1 MKINKKILES
11 YLRHAKTAFA
21 AIVVLVLA
29 GVAKFQTSGGEIKFD
44 KKTIVS
50 IGAIVLIPLVQVWY
64 QTVIKKR
71 PDLAP
76 EATFVETKVL
86 ATLTPLAQVQPV
98 VVVPVVQVASVEVPI
113 V

>member
-1 MKINKKILES
+1 MKFNKKMFES
-11 YLRHAKTAFA
+11 YLRHAKTALA

-29 GVAKFQTSGGEIKFD
+29 GVAKFQTSGGEVKFD

-64 QTVIKKR
+64 QAVIKKR

-76 EATFVETKVL
+76 EATFVENKVL

-98 VVVPVVQVASVEVPI
+98 VVVPIPALVVAPTPI
-113 V
+113 